1 MARKNSAPPPPP
13 ERPKLTKPLADADN
27 SITKQIRGGEAL
39 LESAT
44 RARSVEE
51 FSEAETQ
58 WSEYTSEL
66 LKHLFTTDAIAD
78 EFAGGI
84 GFGSWD
90 RDPRVYLKNIA
101 DGVRRRL
108 TSLRSIHSR
117 LEFFED
123 APSAVGQTI
132 RDSRPPGGSSREVF
146 VVHGRDEATKQTVAR
161 FLEKLK
167 LTPVILHEQP
177 SMGKTILEKL
187 ETHSLMGYAIV
198 LLTPDDVG
206 ALASEPSSLK
216 ARARQNVV
224 FETGYFMALLGRSN
238 VCALVGEGV
247 EHPSDMS
254 GLVYISLE
262 SHGAWKL
269 ELAKE
274 LKAAKFDID
283 MNNAL

>member
-13 ERPKLTKPLADADN
+13 ERPRLTKPKAEADDL
-27 SITKQIRGGEAL
+27 ITKQIRGGEAL
-39 LESAT
+39 LESAA
-44 RARSVEE
+44 RASSVEE
-51 FSEAETQ
+51 FSEAQTQ
-58 WSEYTSEL
+58 WSDYTNEL

-78 EFAGGI
+78 EFLGMA
-84 GFGSWD
+84 FGSWD
-90 RDPRVYLKNIA
+90 RDPRVYLRNIA
-101 DGVRRRL
+101 DSVRRRL
-108 TSLRSIHSR
+108 TNLRSIHNR

-123 APSAVGQTI
+123 SPSAVGQTK
-132 RDSRPPGGSSREVF
+132 RDSRPPAGSSRDVF
-146 VVHGRDEATKQTVAR
+146 VVHGRDEATKQIVAR

-187 ETHSLMGYAIV
+187 ESHSLMGFAIA

-206 ALASEPSSLK
+206 ALASELSSLK
-216 ARARQNVV
+216 PRARQNVV

-254 GLVYISLE
+254 GLVYISLD

-269 ELAKE
+269 ELARE